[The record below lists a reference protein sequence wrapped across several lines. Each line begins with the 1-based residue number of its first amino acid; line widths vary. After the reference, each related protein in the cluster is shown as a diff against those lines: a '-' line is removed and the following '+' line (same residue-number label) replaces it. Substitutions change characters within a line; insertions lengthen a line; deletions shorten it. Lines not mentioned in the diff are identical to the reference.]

1 MSDPLWNLLQRAK
14 ESQLSSLG
22 TTGLA
27 VSIAAGLWLIRASI
41 KLRREIKH
49 KGWREVRKDWKSA
62 LKEGAI
68 GVGLTAIVWFSL
80 FAWNLHKVVVADYG
94 ELHSLKDQVA
104 TLQRERDILQ
114 KDNDDLT
121 RKLTTKPTLVTKTIQ
136 VPAPDIKKQCWV
148 AQHFGLPTSNKN
160 GAVTATAVI
169 MHCNYRIEAPY
180 VAAVEFDRDF
190 IPGGVDVPSAGSF
203 QSGTDKQG
211 KVFVVSI
218 GAPTLPPEQVVILTV
233 YGSTDQYPRPIRGEI
248 RAQ

>member
-94 ELHSLKDQVA
+94 ELHTLKDQVA
-104 TLQRERDILQ
+104 TLQRE
-114 KDNDDLT
+114 
-121 RKLTTKPTLVTKTIQ
+121 
-136 VPAPDIKKQCWV
+136 
-148 AQHFGLPTSNKN
+148 
-160 GAVTATAVI
+160 
-169 MHCNYRIEAPY
+169 
-180 VAAVEFDRDF
+180 
-190 IPGGVDVPSAGSF
+190 
-203 QSGTDKQG
+203 
-211 KVFVVSI
+211 
-218 GAPTLPPEQVVILTV
+218 
-233 YGSTDQYPRPIRGEI
+233 
-248 RAQ
+248 